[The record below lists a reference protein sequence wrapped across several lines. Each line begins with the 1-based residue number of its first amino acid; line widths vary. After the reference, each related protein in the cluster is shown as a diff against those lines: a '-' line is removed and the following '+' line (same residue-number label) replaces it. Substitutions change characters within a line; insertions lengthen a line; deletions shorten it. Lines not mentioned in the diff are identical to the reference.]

1 MTQRSFLFVPGQR
14 DDRFDKAVASG
25 TDAVIL
31 DLEDAV
37 PPESKQAAREC
48 VRRWLAAGGRAVV
61 RINAADTPWFTDDL
75 QMLRALPQAGVMLS
89 KADAPSLAHTL
100 AALPGREVIALLET
114 VAAYMDLPALSR
126 VPGLAQIA
134 FGSVDFG
141 VDSGIADSGDAM
153 VAVRTQIVLHSRFA
167 GLRAPLDGVSL
178 SFSSAEEM
186 DVDARRSLQLGFGG
200 KLCIHP
206 AQVSAVNRA
215 FTPTEQEQAW
225 AQRVLQAFADSAGA
239 ATAVDGKMVDRPVV
253 ERARRIVAL
262 AAGALDG
269 VA

>member
-1 MTQRSFLFVPGQR
+1 MTQHSFLFVPGHR
-14 DDRFDKAVASG
+14 DDRFAKAIASG

-37 PPESKQAAREC
+37 APEAKEAARES
-48 VRRWLAAGGRAVV
+48 VRGWLAAGGRALV

-75 QMLRALPQAGVMLS
+75 EMLRALPQAGVMLS
-89 KADAPSLAHTL
+89 KADTPSLTHTL
-100 AALPGREVIALLET
+100 GVLPGREVIALLET
-114 VAAYMDLPALSR
+114 VAAFMDLPALSR
-126 VPGLAQIA
+126 VPGLTQIA

-141 VDSGIADSGDAM
+141 IDSGIVDSGDAM
-153 VAVRTQIVLHSRFA
+153 VAVRSQIVLHSRFA

-178 SFSSAEEM
+178 SFDSAEQM
-186 DVDARRSLQLGFGG
+186 VADALRSFQLGFGG

-206 AQVSAVNRA
+206 AQVAAINRA
-215 FTPTEQEQAW
+215 FTPTEQEHSW
-225 AQRVLQAFADSAGA
+225 AQRVLQAFVDSGGA

-253 ERARRIVAL
+253 ERARRIVAAVGGTL
-262 AAGALDG
+262 GG